1 MMTPADIAEYGEK
14 HVEAWLSGTGY
25 RCHASKARHGVTD
38 IEAQGDDENLVVV
51 VKAALAGADV
61 PDATSL
67 ERGHAVSRAMTLGYD
82 AWLAKVNVGS
92 SGELVGDIQWTQLN
106 H

>member
-25 RCHASKARHGVTD
+25 HCHASKPSHGVSD
-38 IEAQGDDENLVVV
+38 IQALGEDDNLIVLVEA
-51 VKAALAGADV
+51 AMAPTPV
-61 PDATSL
+61 PDATTL
-67 ERGHAVSRAMTLGYD
+67 ERGHAVARAMTLGFD
-82 AWLAKVNVGS
+82 AWLAKVNVGNH
-92 SGELVGDIQWTQLN
+92 GELVGDIQWTQLN

>member
-1 MMTPADIAEYGEK
+1 MMTPADIAESGER

-25 RCHASKARHGVTD
+25 HCHASKPSHGVTD
-38 IEAQGDDENLVVV
+38 IEARGEDENLVVL
-51 VKAALAGADV
+51 VKAALAPHPVA
-61 PDATSL
+61 DATTL

-82 AWLAKVNVGS
+82 AWLAKVNVGAH
-92 SGELVGDIQWTQLN
+92 GELVGEIEWTQLN